1 METERP
7 LHSQAQGAK
16 GQSGRLA
23 QASEK
28 GKDLTGKQKER
39 DLWNARK
46 VRAFVKVRS
55 SCFLSKGYDFP
66 RSVTDRPSHPDGI

>member
-16 GQSGRLA
+16 KQSGRLA

-28 GKDLTGKQKER
+28 GKDFTGKQKER
-39 DLWNARK
+39 DLSDTRK
-46 VRAFVKVRS
+46 VR
-55 SCFLSKGYDFP
+55 
-66 RSVTDRPSHPDGI
+66 HP